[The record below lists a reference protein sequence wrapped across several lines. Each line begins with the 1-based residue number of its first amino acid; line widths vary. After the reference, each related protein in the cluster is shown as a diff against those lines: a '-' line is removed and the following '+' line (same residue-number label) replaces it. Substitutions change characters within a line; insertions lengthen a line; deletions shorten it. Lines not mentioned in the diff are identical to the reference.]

1 MRSPSISRLND
12 RIVASRFRGP
22 IDELLY
28 RADHN
33 GQALSY
39 VYYEQE
45 PGRRAAAEVR
55 RIATSIARLPELLSA
70 AAKQD
75 PNPLFA
81 PEALMRQNPSKTK
94 FCDG

>member
-1 MRSPSISRLND
+1 MIESSLPASVVPSTSCF
-12 RIVASRFRGP
+12 IVR
-22 IDELLY
+22 
-28 RADHN
+28 DHN